1 MPYIEFKTTEGEPYF
16 SFKVTGL
23 DGSYEYSDRVYSGF
37 IKEAES
43 RTYRPCYPS
52 FTGFVPA
59 NGTETIYSS
68 KITAIAD
75 IDGNPTVPITF
86 GNTYDILVVFTVGGS
101 DIVEVSGQITTP
113 PESIRAPVIEQ
124 FYVTYIPKSEGVR
137 IVWDVSN
144 LVPDAL
150 IDNIYNYYL
159 ISLWVKRDDGYY
171 RRIKVDPVTGDG
183 FATNDSMCYEYVGAP
198 FENGN
203 YTFRLSV
210 TNVYGDIEKNAYEE
224 FELTISGVGEAPRC
238 VLEFTLSD
246 VAFSYSNVSG
256 TLKKCPKIL
265 ADDWNSFFDDVNIVR
280 NKAGIL
286 EFGGDLY
293 VSPGDNMTAERFNS
307 LRGAIVDIYNVLK
320 DESGVT
326 IPSAIIDP
334 FKQHSE
340 ITDTQLI
347 ALESLLMDLRD
358 YLYYFKQKV

>member
-23 DGSYEYSDRVYSGF
+23 DGSYEYSDRVYFGY
-37 IKEAES
+37 IKETS
-43 RTYRPCYPS
+43 DSVYKPCYPAFS
-52 FTGFVPA
+52 GFVQA

-75 IDGNPTVPITF
+75 IDGNPVTPIKF
-86 GNTYDILVVFTVGGS
+86 NITYDILVVFTVGGS
-101 DIVEVSGQITTP
+101 DIVEVYGQVTTP
-113 PESIRAPVIEQ
+113 VENIRTPVIEQ

-137 IVWDVSN
+137 IVWSVSN

-150 IDNIYNYYL
+150 KDNIYNYYI
-159 ISLWVKRDDGYY
+159 ISTRVKRDGDYSRG
-171 RRIKVDPVTGDG
+171 ISLSPVVGDG
-183 FATNDSMCYEYVGAP
+183 VAANDSICYQYAGIP
-198 FENGN
+198 FENGH
-203 YTFRLSV
+203 YIFSLYV
-210 TNVYGDIEKNAYEE
+210 TNVYGDIEKNANEE
-224 FELTISGVGEAPRC
+224 FELTISGIGDVPRC
-238 VLEFTLSD
+238 ILDYNIVD
-246 VAFSYSNVSG
+246 VPFSYLNVSG
-256 TLKKCPKIL
+256 IIKNSPKIL
-265 ADDWNSFFDDVNIVR
+265 ADDWNSFFDDVNTVR
-280 NKAGIL
+280 NKAGIM

-293 VSPGDNMTAERFNS
+293 VSPGDNMTADRFNS